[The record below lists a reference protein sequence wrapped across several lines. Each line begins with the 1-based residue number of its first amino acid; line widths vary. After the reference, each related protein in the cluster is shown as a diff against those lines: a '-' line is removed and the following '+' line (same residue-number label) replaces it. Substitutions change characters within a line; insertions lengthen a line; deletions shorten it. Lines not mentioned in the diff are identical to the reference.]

1 MDTVTEPHKTSVMY
15 RSQYVSE
22 ACFPS
27 QWCGRTSAMQ
37 RAWAVA
43 GRQKPPQTYGGAG
56 LGMKVRFLPE
66 ATDSNMA
73 GAK

>member
-1 MDTVTEPHKTSVMY
+1 
-15 RSQYVSE
+15 
-22 ACFPS
+22 
-27 QWCGRTSAMQ
+27 MQ

-66 ATDSNMA
+66 ATDSNIA